1 MNNEATNNGI
11 VINVVCQFGFT
22 KHITERNILKE
33 TGMTK
38 EEFYNAIND
47 MIENKYLI
55 KSDDGTYNF
64 YERPCME

>member
-1 MNNEATNNGI
+1 MNNEAANNGI
-11 VINVVCQFGFT
+11 VINVACQFGFT

-47 MIENKYLI
+47 LVKNKFLIEHN
-55 KSDDGTYNF
+55 DCTYDF
-64 YERPCME
+64 YEFPYMK